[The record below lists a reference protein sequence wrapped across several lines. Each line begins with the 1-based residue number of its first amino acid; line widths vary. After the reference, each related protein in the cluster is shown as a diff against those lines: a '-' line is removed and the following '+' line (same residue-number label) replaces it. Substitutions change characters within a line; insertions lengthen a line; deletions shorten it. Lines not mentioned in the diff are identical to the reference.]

1 MVDNLFINNLV
12 FSIMQM
18 KDLETTLRLSVT
30 QIADKDSEGKERLV
44 IEVLEDCNLFDY
56 MVLDTTY
63 DNDNSVSNLLRHC
76 YLFPNHEVKKGE
88 AVLLYSTKGKSYK
101 GQFSNSKRT
110 YHAFYWGLDKSIW
123 NNEKDKALLLKIAN
137 RIETSV

>member
-18 KDLETTLRLSVT
+18 KGLETTMRLSVT

-63 DNDNSVSNLLRHC
+63 NNDNC
-76 YLFPNHEVKKGE
+76 
-88 AVLLYSTKGKSYK
+88 
-101 GQFSNSKRT
+101 
-110 YHAFYWGLDKSIW
+110 I
-123 NNEKDKALLLKIAN
+123 I
-137 RIETSV
+137 

>member
-1 MVDNLFINNLV
+1 VVDNLFINNLV

-18 KDLETTLRLSVT
+18 KGLETTMRLSVT

-63 DNDNSVSNLLRHC
+63 NNDNC
-76 YLFPNHEVKKGE
+76 
-88 AVLLYSTKGKSYK
+88 
-101 GQFSNSKRT
+101 
-110 YHAFYWGLDKSIW
+110 I
-123 NNEKDKALLLKIAN
+123 I
-137 RIETSV
+137 